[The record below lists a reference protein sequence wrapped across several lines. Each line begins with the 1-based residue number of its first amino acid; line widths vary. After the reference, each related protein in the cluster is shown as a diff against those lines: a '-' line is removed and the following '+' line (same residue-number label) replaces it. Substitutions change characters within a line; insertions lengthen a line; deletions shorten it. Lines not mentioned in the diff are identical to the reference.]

1 MRHWHALIVVVAVAA
16 CADQPPTGP
25 ARFAPSLSVGSKGA
39 PPTVF
44 NTQMRSELEVPT
56 STSESKGHA
65 QIKVLAN
72 GIIESQVI
80 INNKGG
86 ESVRFGHIHHVNP
99 GATTGPVIWWLS
111 NPVGV
116 DLNLTD
122 RHLVFRQQGIFVGP
136 PSQTHFATHAAALA
150 ELLRDP
156 ASFYVNFHSDN
167 FPGGF
172 ARGFLP

>member
-1 MRHWHALIVVVAVAA
+1 MRHWHALIAVVAVAA
-16 CADQPPTGP
+16 CADQPSTGP
-25 ARFAPSLSVGSKGA
+25 ARFAPSLSVGSGGA

-65 QIKVLAN
+65 QIKVLAD
-72 GIIESQVI
+72 GTIESQVI

-111 NPVGV
+111 NPVNV
-116 DLNLTD
+116 DLNLTG
-122 RHLVFRQQGIFVGP
+122 RHLVFRQEGIFVANA
-136 PSQTHFATHAAALA
+136 HFASHAVALA
-150 ELLRDP
+150 VLLRDP

>member
-1 MRHWHALIVVVAVAA
+1 MAVLVAVAA
-16 CADQPPTGP
+16 CADQPSTGP
-25 ARFAPSLSVGSKGA
+25 ERFAASLSVGGSEGA
-39 PPTVF
+39 PPIVF
-44 NTQMRSELEVPT
+44 NTQMRSELEVPL

-65 QIKVLAN
+65 QIMVLA
-72 GIIESQVI
+72 GGTIESTVI
-80 INNKGG
+80 INNKGD
-86 ESVRFGHIHHVNP
+86 ESVRFGHIHHLNP
-99 GATTGPVIWWLS
+99 GQPTGPVIWWLS

-122 RHLVFRQQGIFVGP
+122 QHLEFRQQGIFTAN
-136 PSQTHFATHAAALA
+136 THFANHDAALA

-156 ASFYVNFHSDN
+156 SSFYVNFHSDA